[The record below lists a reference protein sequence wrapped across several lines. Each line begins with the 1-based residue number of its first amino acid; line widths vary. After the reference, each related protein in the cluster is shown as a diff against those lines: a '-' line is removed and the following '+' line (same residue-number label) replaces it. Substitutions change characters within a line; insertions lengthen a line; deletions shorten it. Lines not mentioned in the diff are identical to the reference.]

1 MGILRLSDEY
11 LDYNSKLVTEVG
23 VEEIAEEDR
32 LSNSA
37 TYPSLNIISSI
48 LDLLSYWSLPSGV
61 RTNASLASNSNGT
74 RSCML

>member
-11 LDYNSKLVTEVG
+11 LDYNSKLVTEVC

-48 LDLLSYWSLPSGV
+48 LDLLSY
-61 RTNASLASNSNGT
+61 
-74 RSCML
+74 

>member
-1 MGILRLSDEY
+1 MTDNIEKSEIGCKPIKIVLNNVFMGILCLSDEY

-48 LDLLSYWSLPSGV
+48 LDLLSY
-61 RTNASLASNSNGT
+61 
-74 RSCML
+74 